1 MKNGLW
7 KITTAALLVSCLLVS
22 CQGEHIVDKSNPNQ
36 TNADETEITGI
47 PSQTTGSP
55 TQTTVPVETTTTP
68 VETTTAPVETTT
80 APVETTTAPVETTTA
95 PVETTT
101 APVEMTTITGAEVRN
116 TYADKPYARLD
127 QVSGMSHFSMDTET
141 FLKEYDWETI
151 YTQIPDT
158 YYESYPKSHNVP
170 DSATLYKNGE
180 VTEIALDDPRLIRL
194 LNFYY
199 NSVYY
204 MQHAWTQGAFG
215 PDYYSAYINTPFRLE
230 LTYTPKRTG
239 EEDYWEK
246 MFICY
251 NEKLTGVDFVV
262 YSNTPFGSVYPFFAT
277 GRYPLSALC
286 VNWLELFG
294 F

>member
-36 TNADETEITGI
+36 TNAGETEITGI

-55 TQTTVPVETTTTP
+55 TQTTVPVETTT
-68 VETTTAPVETTT
+68 APVETTT
-80 APVETTTAPVETTTA
+80 VPAETTT
-95 PVETTT
+95 
-101 APVEMTTITGAEVRN
+101 ITEAEVRN

-151 YTQIPDT
+151 YAQIPDT

-170 DSATLYKNGE
+170 DSATLYQNGE
-180 VTEIALDDPRLIRL
+180 VTEIALDDPRLIKL

-204 MQHAWTQGAFG
+204 MQHAYVQGAFR
-215 PDYYSAYINTPFRLE
+215 PDDYSACIDTPFRIE

-251 NEKLTGVDFVV
+251 NEKLAGVDFVV
-262 YSNTPFGSVYPFFAT
+262 YSDKPYAGGLYPFYAS
-277 GRYPLSALC
+277 GRYPLSAQC
-286 VNWLELFG
+286 VNWLDLFG

>member
-7 KITTAALLVSCLLVS
+7 KITAAALLVSCLLVS
-22 CQGEHIVDKSNPNQ
+22 CQEQHIVDKPNQ
-36 TNADETEITGI
+36 TNVDQTETGM
-47 PSQTTGSP
+47 PSQTTASP

-68 VETTTAPVETTT
+68 VETTTAPVGMTT
-80 APVETTTAPVETTTA
+80 APAETTTAPVETTTA

-116 TYADKPYARLD
+116 TYADKPYARIH
-127 QVSGMSHFSMDTET
+127 QVSGMTTFSIDTEI
-141 FLKEYDWETI
+141 FLEEYDWETI
-151 YTQIPDT
+151 YAQIPDT
-158 YYESYPKSHNVP
+158 YYESYPESHNVP

-204 MQHAWTQGAFG
+204 MQHGFLQGAFD
-215 PDYYSAYINTPFRLE
+215 PDSYYAYIDTPFRLE

-239 EEDYWEK
+239 EEDYWGK
-246 MFICY
+246 MLVCY
-251 NEKLTGVDFVV
+251 REIVNGVDFVV
-262 YSNTPFGSVYPFFAT
+262 YSDKPYAGGLYPFFAT
-277 GRYPLSALC
+277 SRFPLGSWSI
-286 VNWLELFG
+286 NWLELFG